1 MDAGRLLIPI
11 GFVSKCFVQLT
22 PMAGPKS
29 VAFLSI
35 TINVSAKL
43 CWRGVALASVERELK
58 KPRTDST
65 SLSNLAVHVIAAS
78 AHPRKYDNAHAGQ
91 C

>member
-1 MDAGRLLIPI
+1 M
-11 GFVSKCFVQLT
+11 
-22 PMAGPKS
+22 
-29 VAFLSI
+29 
-35 TINVSAKL
+35 INVSAKL

-91 C
+91 CGWFRAVALEPKWLGFVSEFTLNPIT